1 MKKCRDN
8 DENMHNCK
16 ILFTAPLRKKKT
28 EVTTNAEKT
37 RIQKLQQDKFIGS
50 HEISFVTQ
58 HILLRSELLK
68 PTESSRYKKEKQ
80 KMHFSFFTHANLQ
93 TIKR

>member
-1 MKKCRDN
+1 MQN
-8 DENMHNCK
+8 SVHSNIEE
-16 ILFTAPLRKKKT
+16 KKT